1 MYIGIQ
7 IYNINGKKSVLSKV
21 KFAAPAVAVA
31 VAGGVVI
38 GVFMVDTYYVI

>member
-31 VAGGVVI
+31 GGVVI